1 MPEKEERPILGPTE
15 RLERYVAE
23 RVIRHLEPRM
33 EDMLHRFLQS
43 ERGRDLLAD
52 LGAEMTA
59 DILVSGPGENDLV
72 ELLVERLALR
82 LAKDRPEFR
91 RTLLKGLHSMGP
103 LLPAGSE

>member
-1 MPEKEERPILGPTE
+1 MGPTE
-15 RLERYVAE
+15 RLEQYVAE

-33 EDMLHRFLQS
+33 EDMLHRFLRS

-59 DILVSGPGENDLV
+59 DLLITGPGENDLV
-72 ELLVERLALR
+72 ELLVERLAVR

-91 RTLLKGLHSMGP
+91 RTLLKSLHGLGP
-103 LLPAGSE
+103 LVPAKDQPTIGPASG